1 MFQMMS
7 LFYCGKQFF
16 SPNYSLQA
24 FKPFQ
29 ENFRDCGVYYPFL
42 TLSRLESV
50 FQAIN
55 YNLLA

>member
-7 LFYCGKQFF
+7 LFYCGKQVF

-29 ENFRDCGVYYPFL
+29 ENFRDSGVYYPFL
-42 TLSRLESV
+42 ALSRLEAV

-55 YNLLA
+55 CSLLA